1 MCKSIFYV
9 YCTKQ
14 EQNLRWCWIYHY
26 GTIKD
31 EFQYIAID

>member
-1 MCKSIFYV
+1 MYIA
-9 YCTKQ
+9 Q
-14 EQNLRWCWIYHY
+14 NREEQNLRWCWIYHY